1 MNVLWIM
8 VFLIFQMITK
18 SQTKSS
24 ILDNSLASKIIANW
38 PSSLGGHLHYCVGL
52 SGGIDSVVL
61 LHIFKQISQSIPINL
76 SAIHINHGISLAAN
90 RWAEFCQHLCD
101 EWQIPLKNCSVQVQK
116 IGGEGLENSARKLRY
131 QEYAKSN
138 ADVIILAHHQD
149 DQIETMLSQIM
160 RGSNL
165 HNSAAM
171 LTTMQ
176 RHNQHYWRPILDVSK
191 QDIIAYAKHNKLSNI
206 EDESNQDNR
215 YLRNFL
221 RNSILPQLLEFDN
234 HVKTKL
240 MASVMQLQIASKLN
254 DELALIDLHNCQN
267 NRMELVKSKFIELSC
282 DRQLNLLT
290 YWITTQS
297 LPLPSNK
304 QLQEFIRQVSVANL
318 DRHPSLK
325 LSPSHRL
332 QASNQQINIISSINC
347 LQFD

>member
-1 MNVLWIM
+1 
-8 VFLIFQMITK
+8 MINKSLTK
-18 SQTKSS
+18 SPRF
-24 ILDNSLASKIIANW
+24 DNSLVSKIIANW
-38 PSSLGGHLHYCVGL
+38 PSSLDGHLHYCVGL

-61 LHIFKQISQSIPINL
+61 LHIFKQISQSRPINL

-90 RWAEFCQHLCD
+90 KWAEFCQNLCN
-101 EWQIPLKNCSVQVQK
+101 EWRIPLKNCSVQVQK

-131 QEYAKSN
+131 QEYAKST

-171 LTTMQ
+171 LTTMKRQ
-176 RHNQHYWRPILDVSK
+176 NQQYWRPILNISK
-191 QDIIAYAKHNKLSNI
+191 QDIIAYAKHNNLSNI
-206 EDESNQDNR
+206 EDESNQDNH

-234 HVKTKL
+234 QVKTKL

-254 DELALIDLHNCQN
+254 DELALIDLQNCQN
-267 NRMELVKSKFIELSC
+267 NHIALIKHKFIALSNE
-282 DRQLNLLT
+282 RQLNLLT
-290 YWITTQS
+290 YWIRTQNI
-297 LPLPSNK
+297 PLPSTK
-304 QLQEFIRQVSVANL
+304 QLQEFIRQVYEADL

-325 LSPSHRL
+325 LSHFHYL
-332 QASNQQINIISSINC
+332 KANNQQISIIASINTI
-347 LQFD
+347 